1 MCGRFTQAYTWQKL
15 VALYRLTVPALAAL
29 EGIAE
34 RRLVG
39 HGLGAGVEGRRHFLG
54 GLFSPGRDEA
64 PNASGRRDVVTRLQF
79 DRGHSQPIERDQF
92 SPRVADPF
100 QYCYLSRYDPLK

>member
-39 HGLGAGVEGRRHFLG
+39 HGLGAGVEGRRHFHG
-54 GLFSPGRDEA
+54 GLFPPIGRTSPSAPDPRSRCRTLSQADLVARIGRSGAADLA
-64 PNASGRRDVVTRLQF
+64 ASCP
-79 DRGHSQPIERDQF
+79 HHIS
-92 SPRVADPF
+92 
-100 QYCYLSRYDPLK
+100 